1 MAAKYMG
8 AKMLKKQ
15 IEKAQAK
22 AAAKSI
28 MTKGAK
34 MANNNEG
41 LDRKKQK
48 FDFTANAMSVEKMF
62 AEEAEVDKHPQFNQ
76 AHEYL

>member
-28 MTKGAK
+28 LTKGAK
-34 MANNNEG
+34 MANNNDT
-41 LDRKKQK
+41 LDRKK
-48 FDFTANAMSVEKMF
+48 
-62 AEEAEVDKHPQFNQ
+62 
-76 AHEYL
+76 